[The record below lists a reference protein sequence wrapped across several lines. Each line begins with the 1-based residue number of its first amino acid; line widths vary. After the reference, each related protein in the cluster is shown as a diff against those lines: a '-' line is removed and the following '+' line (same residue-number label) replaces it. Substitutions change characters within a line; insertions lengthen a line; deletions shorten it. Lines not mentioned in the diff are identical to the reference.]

1 MRRNLDSLVPRPDPF
16 TDPARSFMDFLLSLS
31 HLNIRQRLQN
41 PGFATPDAAVPE
53 IFELVLHLMQLL
65 LLELFLK
72 LSTKV

>member
-1 MRRNLDSLVPRPDPF
+1 MDSF
-16 TDPARSFMDFLLSLS
+16 SSLS

-72 LSTKV
+72 